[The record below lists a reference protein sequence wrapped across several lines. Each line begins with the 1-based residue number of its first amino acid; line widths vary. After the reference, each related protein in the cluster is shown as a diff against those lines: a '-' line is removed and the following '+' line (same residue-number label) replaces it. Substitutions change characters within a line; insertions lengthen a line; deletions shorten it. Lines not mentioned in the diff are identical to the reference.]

1 MYGTN
6 LFESSLSGM
15 STLAWPERQLR
26 PGERFETHAKLEPY
40 VEAVVEQFL
49 LGQVPY
55 KHKSAVLKE
64 FSERSHDSKV

>member
-1 MYGTN
+1 
-6 LFESSLSGM
+6 M
-15 STLAWPERQLR
+15 SAFAWAKRRLR
-26 PGERFETHAKLEPY
+26 PGERFETHARFEPY
-40 VEAVVEQFL
+40 VEAVMEQFL